1 MLLSYSSWR
10 HTKMLIEVYHA
21 LYCEPHN
28 GNWAGITY
36 HQHRVGR
43 VLSFFSSRPNWDS
56 LSPLAAGECDP
67 PTFGKGGR
75 AHSLAGEEL
84 GESQFRRGDIHCG
97 ALYTVYKPTSL
108 YHRDWKMRVNSTF
121 RLWVVYST
129 HRRKCRKIPVVYA
142 VGFGIPFC
150 VLRLTTGTLIVSL

>member
-1 MLLSYSSWR
+1 MLLSYSIWR

-36 HQHRVGR
+36 HQHRIGR
-43 VLSFFSSRPNWDS
+43 ELSFFSSRRN
-56 LSPLAAGECDP
+56 LGLPLP
-67 PTFGKGGR
+67 FSHRRVWPSNFWSGGR
-75 AHSLAGEEL
+75 THSLAWEEL
-84 GESQFRRGDIHCG
+84 EESQFRRGDIHCG

-129 HRRKCRKIPVVYA
+129 HRRKCRKRPVVYA
-142 VGFGIPFC
+142 VWFGIPFC
-150 VLRLTTGTLIVSL
+150 VRRLTTGTLIVSL